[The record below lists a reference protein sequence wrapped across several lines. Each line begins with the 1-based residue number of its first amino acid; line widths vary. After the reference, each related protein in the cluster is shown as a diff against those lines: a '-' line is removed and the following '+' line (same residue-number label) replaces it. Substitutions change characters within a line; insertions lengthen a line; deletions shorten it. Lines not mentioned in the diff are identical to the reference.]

1 MKAHRLSGTLFAVAS
16 ALAIILCLIIVI
28 YTVPG
33 LRPLFTYPGF
43 MYLRFEEADDGT
55 LKVKYCSRYAAEVEI
70 PSRIGGKAV
79 TRIGEHA
86 FRDCRSLE
94 ELVLPDSIL
103 TIEENAFE
111 RCLSLKKI
119 DIPAGVSEIG
129 ATAFLS
135 AGIETLTVPDNIQ
148 SIGYGSFSLCENL
161 EEATIT
167 EGVESIG
174 TGVFRGC
181 KNLKK
186 AIIPKSATDVGI
198 EAFAYCEN
206 LTSVGGAG
214 SGADVEFGWD
224 GVIPSGVF
232 RNMQNLT
239 EAVLPDG
246 IAIICEQA
254 FFGCEN
260 LQSVTIPD
268 SVVYIGEYVFSG
280 CGDLTIYGKP
290 GSYAEG
296 YSAEHN
302 INFEPI

>member
-1 MKAHRLSGTLFAVAS
+1 MKANRLSGTLFAVAS

-43 MYLRFEEADDGT
+43 RYLRFEETGDGT
-55 LKVKYCSRYAAEVEI
+55 LNVKYCSRYAAKVEI
-70 PSRIGGKAV
+70 PSRVGGKAV
-79 TRIGEHA
+79 TGIGEHA

-111 RCLSLKKI
+111 RCMALKKI
-119 DIPAGVSEIG
+119 DIPAGVSKIG
-129 ATAFLS
+129 AAAFS
-135 AGIETLTVPDNIQ
+135 CAGIETLTVPDNIK
-148 SIGYGSFSLCENL
+148 SIGYGSFSLCEDL
-161 EEATIT
+161 EEATID

-174 TGVFRGC
+174 TGAFCAC

-186 AIIPKSATDVGI
+186 VIIPKSATDVGI
-198 EAFAYCEN
+198 EAFAFCEN

-232 RNMQNLT
+232 RDMPNLT

-246 IAIICEQA
+246 IAIVCEQA
-254 FFGCEN
+254 FFGCKN

-280 CGDLTIYGKP
+280 CGDLTIYGNR

-296 YSAEHN
+296 YAAEHN